1 MTEQA
6 DKPAAAVGPSP
17 GMPRHDP
24 EPIQPVMPRLLSL
37 ATAAYVCVLA
47 YATHHPRPQELIGE
61 GPDVP
66 SDKSLHVMAYFVLGL
81 LSSATLAAWRRW
93 TLGNVVGLAVGLL
106 VFGAA
111 DEITQPLFGRFADV
125 ADWFA
130 DCRGVLAGIL
140 AVAAILAATAPRTSP
155 RQ

>member
-6 DKPAAAVGPSP
+6 DKPDAAAGPPP
-17 GMPRHDP
+17 GMARHEPR
-24 EPIQPVMPRLLSL
+24 PILPLIQRLFSL
-37 ATAAYVCVLA
+37 ATAAYVCVLV
-47 YATHHPRPQELIGE
+47 YATHHPRPQELIGA
-61 GPDVP
+61 GPGVP
-66 SDKSLHVMAYFVLGL
+66 SDKSLHFIAYFVLGVL
-81 LSSATLAAWRRW
+81 ASATLAAWRRW
-93 TLGNVVGLAVGLL
+93 TLGDVVGLALGLL
-106 VFGAA
+106 LFAAA

-140 AVAAILAATAPRTSP
+140 AMAAILAALAPRTSP

>member
-6 DKPAAAVGPSP
+6 DNLAAAVGPPP
-17 GMPRHDP
+17 GMPRRDP
-24 EPIQPVMPRLLSL
+24 GPILPFIQRLFSL
-37 ATAAYVCVLA
+37 ATAAYVGVLV

-93 TLGNVVGLAVGLL
+93 TLGDVVALAVGLL

-111 DEITQPLFGRFADV
+111 DEATQPLFGRFADV

-140 AVAAILAATAPRTSP
+140 AVAAILAASAPRTSP